1 MQHFPLECGTVHDGT
16 SITANVPCTR
26 CLVGQSGRNH
36 AHHTMKRNEDLVGV
50 CVCVR
55 LDIGVSVA
63 IGR

>member
-1 MQHFPLECGTVHDGT
+1 MTVYT

-26 CLVGQSGRNH
+26 FLVGQSGRNH

-50 CVCVR
+50 CVCVC